1 MFFLFFPIILPG
13 MIVASMGSAGST
25 RLGRP
30 EPLLTLLELRQGR
43 RLQILDIN
51 GHQWTK
57 LHGYAVFLWFGLVVP
72 SYKFVGVASCFDNP
86 LQSDMIMISIC
97 AMAKTLRN
105 CLYQEM
111 VINTS
116 IMMDG

>member
-1 MFFLFFPIILPG
+1 MDKTPWICC
-13 MIVASMGSAGST
+13 M
-25 RLGRP
+25 R
-30 EPLLTLLELRQGR
+30 
-43 RLQILDIN
+43 
-51 GHQWTK
+51 
-57 LHGYAVFLWFGLVVP
+57 WFGLVVP

>member
-1 MFFLFFPIILPG
+1 M
-13 MIVASMGSAGST
+13 
-25 RLGRP
+25 
-30 EPLLTLLELRQGR
+30 
-43 RLQILDIN
+43 DIN
-51 GHQWTK
+51 GHQWTSVDK
-57 LHGYAVFLWFGLVVP
+57 TPWICCMRCMRWFGLVVP

-86 LQSDMIMISIC
+86 LQSDVVMISVYNIC